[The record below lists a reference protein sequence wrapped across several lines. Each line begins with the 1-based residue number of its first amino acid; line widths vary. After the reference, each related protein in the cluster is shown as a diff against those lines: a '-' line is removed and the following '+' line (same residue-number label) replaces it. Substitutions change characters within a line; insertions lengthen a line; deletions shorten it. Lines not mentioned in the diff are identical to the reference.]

1 MEKIAKEI
9 KQLNILTDSQLNTI
23 LDTANSNWELFYN
36 CNIQVFETNDLNHK
50 IRLKHL
56 KSLRKLQQ
64 KNKCDVSVA
73 HNFSLCSKVEQEL
86 SQIKQAI
93 NSSVKSYKLFS
104 KFHNTNP
111 LALGGSVF
119 AYSNLANIYSNL
131 GLDNIALDYLHEG
144 QKLANKSSNPYIP
157 NIRINMT
164 LANIYSKLNK
174 FKQSTKLLEDIYVS
188 ASKKKYD
195 LVVIPALVNLAN
207 IYHEQKNYKKAL
219 ELNDEALN
227 ISKKIKEAHYI
238 ATIINAK
245 AKIYED
251 MDELEQAYMLY
262 KQGLKENNKIS
273 ALDKINSNYYHL
285 GCLLLKMGKEQQ
297 AINNFEKI
305 INSQSNGESLQ
316 CKMKAYKKLA
326 DILEK
331 SNLTISNDYYK
342 KYIEYFEKN
351 HEIKKELFTAENKQ
365 TIESLEVY
373 IDNIQK
379 EKENEKLK
387 AELNNQKRELI
398 TKKVKTLSEN
408 NFLTDIIIEL
418 KKNIS
423 EDDGEIRKKINATIE
438 LLKHRIDNSS
448 DWKQFLDIFNELNPT
463 FLPSL
468 ENKCS
473 DLSELELR
481 VCAMIKFGL
490 QTREIANILS
500 ITIRG
505 VEQHRYRIKK
515 KLAIEENLTIYLRT
529 K

>member
-1 MEKIAKEI
+1 MKKIAKEI

-23 LDTANSNWELFYN
+23 LDTANNSWELFYN
-36 CNIQVFETNDLNHK
+36 CNIQIFENNDVNHK

-93 NSSVKSYKLFS
+93 NSSIKSYELFSKSYK
-104 KFHNTNP
+104 TNP
-111 LALGGSVF
+111 LALNGSVF

-144 QKLANKSSNPYIP
+144 QKLVSRSANPYIP

-195 LVVIPALVNLAN
+195 QIVIPSLVNLAN
-207 IYHEQKNYKKAL
+207 IYHEQKNYTKAL

-245 AKIYED
+245 AKICED
-251 MDELEQAYMLY
+251 MGNLDQAFILY
-262 KQGLKENNKIS
+262 KKGLKENNKIE
-273 ALDKINSNYYHL
+273 ALDKINANYYNL
-285 GCLLLKMGKEQQ
+285 GCLLLKMDNNKQ
-297 AINNFEKI
+297 AINYFEKI
-305 INSQSNGESLQ
+305 INNKSNGESLQ
-316 CKMKAYKKLA
+316 YQMNAYKNLA
-326 DILEK
+326 DIFEK
-331 SNLTISNDYYK
+331 SELKISNNYYK

-351 HEIKKELFTAENKQ
+351 YEIKKELFAVENKQ

-387 AELNNQKRELI
+387 AELNTQKRELI

-423 EDDGEIRKKINATIE
+423 EDDGKIRKKINATIE
-438 LLKHRIDNSS
+438 LLKHRIDSSS
-448 DWKQFLDIFNELNPT
+448 DWKQFLEIFNELNPT

-468 ENKCS
+468 ENKSS

-515 KLAIEENLTIYLRT
+515 KLDIEENLTIYLRA

>member
-1 MEKIAKEI
+1 M
-9 KQLNILTDSQLNTI
+9 D
-23 LDTANSNWELFYN
+23 
-36 CNIQVFETNDLNHK
+36 
-50 IRLKHL
+50 
-56 KSLRKLQQ
+56 
-64 KNKCDVSVA
+64 
-73 HNFSLCSKVEQEL
+73 
-86 SQIKQAI
+86 
-93 NSSVKSYKLFS
+93 
-104 KFHNTNP
+104 
-111 LALGGSVF
+111 
-119 AYSNLANIYSNL
+119 
-131 GLDNIALDYLHEG
+131 
-144 QKLANKSSNPYIP
+144 
-157 NIRINMT
+157 
-164 LANIYSKLNK
+164 
-174 FKQSTKLLEDIYVS
+174 
-188 ASKKKYD
+188 
-195 LVVIPALVNLAN
+195 
-207 IYHEQKNYKKAL
+207 
-219 ELNDEALN
+219 

-251 MDELEQAYMLY
+251 MDDLDQAFILY
-262 KQGLKENNKIS
+262 KKGLKGNNKIG

-285 GCLLLKMGKEQQ
+285 GCLLLKMNKNKQ
-297 AINNFEKI
+297 AINYFEKI
-305 INSQSNGESLQ
+305 INNKSNGESLQ
-316 CKMKAYKKLA
+316 YQMNAYKNLA
-326 DILEK
+326 DIFQK
-331 SNLTISNDYYK
+331 SDLKISNDYYK

-351 HEIKKELFTAENKQ
+351 HEIKKELFNVENKQ

-387 AELNNQKRELI
+387 AELNTQKRELI

-423 EDDGEIRKKINATIE
+423 EDDGKIRKKINATIE
-438 LLKHRIDNSS
+438 LLKHRIDSSS
-448 DWKQFLDIFNELNPT
+448 DWKQFLEIFNELNPT

-468 ENKCS
+468 ENKSS

-500 ITIRG
+500 ITVRG

-515 KLAIEENLTIYLRT
+515 KLDIEENLTTYLRN